1 MSRRLGDT
9 VGKEDQTYRR
19 ARTQEQKNQRLDDI
33 LDTTESILDEGS
45 YHDVTLSA
53 IAEKVGCSRAN
64 LSHYVRSKEEILLL
78 LYIRSLKGIL
88 EDMRGIDPGALDVSS
103 MGNLKNAAAI
113 LATVLSS
120 QRDFG
125 RLGALL
131 PSIIETN
138 VSLERLIQ
146 CKHEITTLMTEGSDL
161 LVECGL
167 FDDPAD
173 SARFLLDLANH
184 VSGLY
189 PAPHPLPIQRAACK
203 ETGYPI
209 LSYEES
215 LCDFLTVQLVGYRAL
230 KEKPED
236 LESQGWFS

>member
-161 LVECGL
+161 SESRLWPL
-167 FDDPAD
+167 PRHP
-173 SARFLLDLANH
+173 S
-184 VSGLY
+184 
-189 PAPHPLPIQRAACK
+189 APHPTRRLQGDGLPDPVLRGVVVRFPDRPARR
-203 ETGYPI
+203 
-209 LSYEES
+209 L
-215 LCDFLTVQLVGYRAL
+215 
-230 KEKPED
+230 
-236 LESQGWFS
+236 